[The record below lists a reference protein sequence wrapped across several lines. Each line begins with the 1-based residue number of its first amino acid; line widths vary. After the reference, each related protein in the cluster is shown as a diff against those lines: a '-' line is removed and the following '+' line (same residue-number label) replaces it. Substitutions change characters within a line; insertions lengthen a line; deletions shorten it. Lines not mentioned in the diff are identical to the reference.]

1 MIDEYYLYLILIVQ
15 GTLHILFYVCVSFSD
30 YLFSHVVVVMDSKE
44 LYLATSYLVVESSVT
59 CLIYLYRSYIHD
71 TWK

>member
-1 MIDEYYLYLILIVQ
+1 MIDVYYLYLILIVQ
-15 GTLHILFYVCVSFSD
+15 GKLHIHFHVSVSFSD
-30 YLFSHVVVVMDSKE
+30 FLFSHVVVVMDSKE

-59 CLIYLYRSYIHD
+59 YLIYLYHSYIHD